1 VIVIFGP
8 QHFFVQEQAMADGQ
22 PQIDPLAAGIAFLR
36 RQDTIY
42 SRNAWVNRWCG
53 WLCGWGAAASAAF
66 AAVSGKLFAD
76 HPSYPVWSGFLATL
90 LVGITQTVKP
100 DVLADAYYR
109 GHLLI
114 EMALG
119 DYVLG
124 KATAEDLISAWHLA
138 QGGLPGAI
146 PTKPKAG
153 LPTA

>member
-1 VIVIFGP
+1 MPEPPPPSP
-8 QHFFVQEQAMADGQ
+8 QTDALQ
-22 PQIDPLAAGIAFLR
+22 AGIKFLTEQNR
-36 RQDTIY
+36 IY
-42 SRNAWVNRWCG
+42 TRNAWANRWCG
-53 WLCGWGAAASAAF
+53 WGCGWGAAALAAF
-66 AAVSGKLFAD
+66 AAVSGKLFPD
-76 HPSYPVWSGFLATL
+76 HATYPVWSGFVAAL

-124 KATAEDLISAWHLA
+124 KASADDLVNAWHLA

-146 PTKPKAG
+146 PTKPKADV
-153 LPTA
+153 PITH